1 MFRQL
6 GALVIDRWVGLEGVL
21 AIVSYPSR
29 DLSLLVNAVT
39 EDPRAGVESTYQKL
53 AGTRYKRSDTFTF
66 LTVPG
71 VVALL
76 ALSGSLLC
84 VFAGMFGIGVL
95 VLGTEIVADRWFR
108 NDFLLSIIGAS
119 MAYVVC
125 QMNFPYLTA
134 IYFGQLWLGLVFLR
148 IVQGFNLRARTVA
161 TTTHFTR

>member
-29 DLSLLVNAVT
+29 DLALLANSLR
-39 EDPRAGVESTYQKL
+39 EDPRSGVESTYQKL
-53 AGTRYKRSDTFTF
+53 AGTRYKHSETFTF

-84 VFAGMFGIGVL
+84 VFAGMFGIGL
-95 VLGTEIVADRWFR
+95 FVLGTEIVADRWFR
-108 NDFLLSIIGAS
+108 NGFLLSIIGAS

-134 IYFGQLWLGLVFLR
+134 IYFGQLWLSLVFLK
-148 IVQGFNLRARTVA
+148 IIQTFKPTRTVA
-161 TTTHFTR
+161 TTTHSTR